1 MGVYNTSFNRDAR
14 KCREGEK
21 WGRILFSSHCRGGVA
36 LLAEAIPAATWID
49 DGEGSLIC
57 NRQEVLVSGN
67 QQISLAIDR

>member
-1 MGVYNTSFNRDAR
+1 MGSNPVLIPLPGA
-14 KCREGEK
+14 
-21 WGRILFSSHCRGGVA
+21 VA